1 MDLEVTCEKGDISEN
16 YLNDLFEFLDL
27 FKTNDNQEFS
37 MIISIY
43 NDYEDSFKIFNQ
55 RVHCIYNVFIDN
67 NLDNEIKNLVNFMN
81 EEDFDEFLINNVK
94 DTSKI
99 KANSTFS
106 TTQKGVYFLME
117 GVNIQLP
124 IFIDDL
130 GMKFKIEIE
139 NSDIVFDSRN
149 YDCSP

>member
-1 MDLEVTCEKGDISEN
+1 MDLEVTCEKGDIPEN

-43 NDYEDSFKIFNQ
+43 NDYEDSFKIFKQ

-81 EEDFDEFLINNVK
+81 EEDFDE
-94 DTSKI
+94 
-99 KANSTFS
+99 
-106 TTQKGVYFLME
+106 
-117 GVNIQLP
+117 
-124 IFIDDL
+124 
-130 GMKFKIEIE
+130 
-139 NSDIVFDSRN
+139 
-149 YDCSP
+149 